1 MDQDMSFKHPEFC
14 NLRNA
19 VSLLSEEHH
28 HAKPAADLK
37 FSTAVFLED
46 CMQIP
51 T

>member
-1 MDQDMSFKHPEFC
+1 MDQDMWFKHLEFY
-14 NLRNA
+14 NLRNV

-37 FSTAVFLED
+37 FSTPIFLEGF
-46 CMQIP
+46 MQIP